1 MKRENGIITG
11 SRRYCTR
18 LKAKHG
24 WPELTALV
32 DIFFLALLFF
42 VLSSSFVRVSGISV
56 DLPRLKVSN
65 MAALERYVVTITP
78 PDKQNITG
86 QIYFR
91 DRLVDYD
98 GLRQEFSSLH
108 DRSKRVSVII
118 RADKSVP
125 FSQVAAVMAIAED
138 SRISCFIA
146 VAPPT
151 VKNVAGF
158 EVER

>member
-1 MKRENGIITG
+1 MRNRQGMIIG

-18 LKAKHG
+18 LKPRHG

-32 DIFFLALLFF
+32 DICFLALLFF

-56 DLPRLKVSN
+56 DLPRMKVSN
-65 MAALERYVVTITP
+65 MASLERYVVTVTP
-78 PDKQNITG
+78 PDTANAAG

-91 DRLVDYD
+91 DRLVDHD
-98 GLRQEFSSLH
+98 GLRQELSRLH

-125 FSQVAAVMAIAED
+125 FSRVAEVMAIAE
-138 SRISCFIA
+138 SSKISSFIA
-146 VAPPT
+146 VAPPAERQVT
-151 VKNVAGF
+151 GF